1 MKFYNDDNE
10 EDEFTEEEIT
20 LANSFCD
27 ACDKGINK
35 SYNEEEYDIII
46 SNLMFSQRVDYLK
59 KAISRARKAFPED
72 PEFAIWQARFYIWN
86 DQRDEAQQFIL
97 RALRHFPPSA
107 ELYEEIAFMA
117 YTFHFNLNVRE
128 LVTKAIAIEPS
139 SNAYF
144 ILTNL
149 YLDKHNVDKAF
160 DCLMEATRY
169 DISVL
174 DNIDLLV
181 LSNDKFKSSRY
192 EAELGLVT
200 RLNKEFPLSK
210 QTWMV
215 TGALNAV
222 DGNHETAL
230 QAFEFAYAIEEDTN
244 CLYAIAKEHYML
256 GHYDTAIDLCWQVH
270 SSKKISPHVL
280 IGMSF
285 RQLGY
290 YDEALHQLS
299 QTNEKDPEYPAAF
312 SQIVEVLRCMGR
324 LDEVPQFAKRFYKSQ
339 GLTLERLEW
348 VLDSLC
354 AAEQQEAFLEFCL
367 IAEELFDHTLDYCS
381 WLTEFCY
388 MVHCQD
394 IAIQILK
401 ERFADLDD
409 PEIYKHLGY
418 FFALLYIADGKPG
431 IGIQHLQNAL
441 IINEEGVH
449 HDFLDLDTDLLYT
462 QNPEVLMMVT
472 PYLDHLPNIQNN

>member
-1 MKFYNDDNE
+1 
-10 EDEFTEEEIT
+10 
-20 LANSFCD
+20 
-27 ACDKGINK
+27 
-35 SYNEEEYDIII
+35 
-46 SNLMFSQRVDYLK
+46 
-59 KAISRARKAFPED
+59 
-72 PEFAIWQARFYIWN
+72 
-86 DQRDEAQQFIL
+86 
-97 RALRHFPPSA
+97 
-107 ELYEEIAFMA
+107 MA
-117 YTFHFNLNVRE
+117 YTFHFNLNVKE

-181 LSNDKFKSSRY
+181 LSNDRFKSSRFD
-192 EAELGLVT
+192 AELELVT
-200 RLNKEFPLSK
+200 RLNREFPLSR

-222 DGNHETAL
+222 DGHHETAL
-230 QAFEFAYAIEEDTN
+230 QAFEFAFAIEEDTH

-256 GHYDTAIDLCWQVH
+256 GHYDKAIELCWQVH
-270 SSKKISPHVL
+270 ASGTLNPRVL
-280 IGMSF
+280 LAMSF

-290 YDEALHQLS
+290 YDEALSQLS
-299 QTNEKDPEYPAAF
+299 QTNEIDPEYPTAF
-312 SQIVEVLRCMGR
+312 SEIVEVLRLMGR
-324 LDEVPQFAKRFYKSQ
+324 LNEIPQFVKRFYKSQ
-339 GLTLERLEW
+339 QLTLEKLEW

-354 AAEQQEAFLEFCL
+354 ANGLSEAFSEFCL
-367 IAEELFDHTLDYCS
+367 VAENLFGSTLEYCS

-394 IAIQILK
+394 IAIHILK
-401 ERFADLDD
+401 ERFADLPD

-418 FFALLYIADGKPG
+418 FLALLYIADGKPG
-431 IGIQHLQNAL
+431 VGIKHLQNAL
-441 IINEEGVH
+441 IINEEGIH
-449 HDFLDLDTDLLYT
+449 RDFLDLDTDLLYT
-462 QNPEVLMMVT
+462 QNPEVFMMVS
-472 PYLDHLPNIQNN
+472 PYLDHLPDFQNN